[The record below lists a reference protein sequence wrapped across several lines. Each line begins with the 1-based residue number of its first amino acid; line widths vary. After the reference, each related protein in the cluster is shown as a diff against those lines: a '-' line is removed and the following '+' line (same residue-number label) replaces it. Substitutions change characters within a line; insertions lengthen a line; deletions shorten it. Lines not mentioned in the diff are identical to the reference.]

1 MDCQCPA
8 PVSNGAMPLD
18 IRSSRE
24 SESIYAPLN
33 DRTAF
38 EAVLKH
44 IHQEARG
51 DREYRFMEFCGGH
64 THALFHFGIPELLPS
79 NVRMIHGPG
88 CPVCVMPMSRID
100 LALRLAEEPGVTLAS
115 YGDLL
120 RVPGSNRR
128 SLLHAKA
135 DGHDVRMVYSCL
147 DALELARS
155 LPHRQIIFF
164 AIGFETTTPPT
175 AVLIQRAAREGVKN
189 LSVVCNHVL
198 TPAAMEAILTIP
210 GDGAPPV
217 TLQGF
222 IGPGH
227 VSTVIG
233 WKPYERFAT
242 EYKKP
247 VVISGFEPVDL
258 VVAILRLIEQTNDG
272 RSEVQNEMKRL
283 VQPDGNPSAI
293 QAMAD
298 VFELRDSFEW
308 RGLGSIPR
316 SALKIRSDY
325 SSYDAELR
333 FSVELPPSH
342 ENPACQCGAILRGA
356 LTPPECKL
364 FGKGCTPDN
373 PVGSCMVSS
382 EGACAAYYRYRAA
395 PERDA
400 RLV

>member
-1 MDCQCPA
+1 MSHDGRSA
-8 PVSNGAMPLD
+8 PL
-18 IRSSRE
+18 
-24 SESIYAPLN
+24 YAPLS
-33 DRTAF
+33 DRAAF
-38 EAVLKH
+38 EGVLKR
-44 IHQEARG
+44 IHQEARP
-51 DREYRFMEFCGGH
+51 DRQYRFMEFCGGH
-64 THALFHFGIPELLPS
+64 THALFHFGIPELLPA

-88 CPVCVMPMSRID
+88 CPVCVMPMARID
-100 LALRLAEEPGVTLAS
+100 LAIRLAEEPGVTLLS

-135 DGHDVRMVYSCL
+135 DGRDVRMVYSCL
-147 DALELARS
+147 DALEIARAE
-155 LPHRQIIFF
+155 PARQIVFF

-175 AVLIQRAAREGVKN
+175 AILLQRAAREGIQN

-198 TPAAMEAILTIP
+198 TPAAMEAILTVP
-210 GDGAPPV
+210 NDGTPPV

-233 WKPYERFAT
+233 WRPYERFAS
-242 EYKKP
+242 EFKKP
-247 VVISGFEPVDL
+247 VVISGFEPADL
-258 VVAILRLIEQTNDG
+258 VLAILRLIQQANEG
-272 RSEVQNEMKRL
+272 RAEVENEMTRL

-293 QAMAD
+293 AAMSE
-298 VFELRDSFEW
+298 VFMLRESFEW

-316 SALKIRSDY
+316 SALGIRPEY
-325 SSYDAELR
+325 AQLDAELR
-333 FSVELPPSH
+333 FPVELPRSH

-382 EGACAAYYRYRAA
+382 EGACAAYSRYRAPDRA
-395 PERDA
+395 A
-400 RLV
+400 RLA